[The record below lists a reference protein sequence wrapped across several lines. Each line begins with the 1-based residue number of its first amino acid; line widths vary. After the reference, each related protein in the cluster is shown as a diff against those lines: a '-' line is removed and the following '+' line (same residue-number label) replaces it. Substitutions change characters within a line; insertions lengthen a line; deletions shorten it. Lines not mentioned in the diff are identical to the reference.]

1 MTKVPFAIYAITL
14 HLSSLR
20 TVAWT
25 NIHMYRCSCKRRLQS
40 TVFDRRGTIVK
51 PSSQRFA
58 ITDHRM
64 KPEASMLIN
73 QCAMSSDSSIHH
85 GFTPQRTPEEIRMT
99 DDVKAM
105 IQEAIHS
112 VDPVVAIQQSL
123 EVDVTTTTNQL
134 ILRVIDRQKKN
145 KESYQLDLYDNI
157 TVIGIGKAA
166 SSMVSAVLEI
176 ISPVVNDMKYKHP
189 SAVVPKI
196 KGIILT
202 KHGHVAEQQRDYFK
216 SFNDNVILYE
226 ASHPIPCEVGVSAS
240 NDILKMVSS
249 SNTVQN
255 KNNLVLSCISGGG
268 SALFCTP
275 KLPDIT
281 LLDIQATNTA
291 LLQTGWPISTM
302 NIIRTV
308 LEHGKGGGLAFA
320 ALSSSS
326 SPPSKS
332 TDVIS
337 FILSDVVGDPIDIIA
352 SGPTVLRSDST
363 TQRTMQEAYDLV
375 HHRTPSHIKFPKAV
389 MDYIKQEH
397 ENILTET
404 DDSNPVALEE
414 MQQHCYNCL
423 VGNNALAVE
432 AAAVKANLLGYHPI
446 VVGTQLQGEASNV
459 AQILTGIAQNIQ
471 QPTTSYA
478 IMSGDNRA
486 HQLPVALIAGGETT
500 VTLPTENDQDN
511 GSGPRRLGGRN
522 QELALA
528 AAIALEENHL
538 RQIVVASVGTDGNDG
553 PTDAAGAIVD
563 GGTVQRLRNENSLSA
578 KDALQHHNAYPYLS
592 QTDAENHS
600 PLLKVR

>member
-1 MTKVPFAIYAITL
+1 
-14 HLSSLR
+14 
-20 TVAWT
+20 
-25 NIHMYRCSCKRRLQS
+25 MYRCSCNRRFQS
-40 TVFDRRGTIVK
+40 TVFSRRGTIVK
-51 PSSQRFA
+51 PSQRFA
-58 ITDHRM
+58 ITDPQI

-73 QCAMSSDSSIHH
+73 QYAMSSDSSINH
-85 GFTPQRTPEEIRMT
+85 GFLSHRSPEELRMT

-112 VDPVVAIQQSL
+112 VDPVIAIQKSL
-123 EVDVTTTTNQL
+123 EVDVMTTTNQPM
-134 ILRVIDRQKKN
+134 LRVIDRQKKH
-145 KESYQLDLYDNI
+145 KQSYQLNMYDNI

-166 SSMVSAVLEI
+166 SSMVCAVLEI

-189 SAVVPKI
+189 CAAVPKI

-202 KHGHVAEQQRDYFK
+202 KHGHVTEQQRDYFK
-216 SFNDNVILYE
+216 SFNGDVILCE

-240 NDILKMVSS
+240 NDILQMVSS
-249 SNTVQN
+249 SNCQQN
-255 KNNLVLSCISGGG
+255 KNSLVLSCISGGG

-275 KLPDIT
+275 KLPEIT
-281 LLDIQATNTA
+281 LLDIQNTNTA

-326 SPPSKS
+326 SSSPPSKS

-352 SGPTVLRSDST
+352 SGPTVLRSEST
-363 TQRTMQEAYDLV
+363 TQRAIQQAYELV
-375 HHRTPSHIKFPKAV
+375 HYRTPSHIMFPKPV
-389 MDYIKQEH
+389 MDYLKQEH
-397 ENILTET
+397 ANLLIET
-404 DDSNPVALEE
+404 DDSNQMVVSEE
-414 MQQHCYNCL
+414 MQHHCYNCL

-432 AAAVKANLLGYHPI
+432 AAAVKAKLLGYHPI
-446 VVGTQLQGEASNV
+446 VLGTQLQGEASTV

-486 HQLPVALIAGGETT
+486 HQFPVALIAGGETT
-500 VTLPTENDQDN
+500 VTLPTETDQDN
-511 GSGPRRLGGRN
+511 GSAPRRLGGRN

-563 GGTVQRLRNENSLSA
+563 GGTVQRLRNESSLSA
-578 KDALQHHNAYPYLS
+578 KDALQYHNAYPYLS
-592 QTDAENHS
+592 QTDVENHS